1 MFNIQK
7 AVNEIHHINRPKK
20 KKHMIPSVDTG
31 KAFDKTQNPFIIRI
45 LSKLVLE
52 GKFLNLIK
60 NIYKKPTA
68 DIILGGEELE
78 TFPL

>member
-1 MFNIQK
+1 
-7 AVNEIHHINRPKK
+7 
-20 KKHMIPSVDTG
+20 MIPSVDTG

-60 NIYKKPTA
+60 NTA
-68 DIILGGEELE
+68 KSQQLTSYLVVRN
-78 TFPL
+78 

>member
-1 MFNIQK
+1 
-7 AVNEIHHINRPKK
+7 
-20 KKHMIPSVDTG
+20 MITLVDTG
-31 KAFDKTQNPFIIRI
+31 KAFDKTQNPFMIGI

-78 TFPL
+78 VFPL

>member
-1 MFNIQK
+1 
-7 AVNEIHHINRPKK
+7 
-20 KKHMIPSVDTG
+20 MIPSVDTG

-52 GKFLNLIK
+52 GKFINLIK

>member
-1 MFNIQK
+1 
-7 AVNEIHHINRPKK
+7 
-20 KKHMIPSVDTG
+20 MIPSVDTG

>member
-1 MFNIQK
+1 
-7 AVNEIHHINRPKK
+7 
-20 KKHMIPSVDTG
+20 MIPSVDTG

-78 TFPL
+78 IFPL

>member
-1 MFNIQK
+1 
-7 AVNEIHHINRPKK
+7 
-20 KKHMIPSVDTG
+20 MIPSVDTG

-52 GKFLNLIK
+52 GKVLNLIK

-78 TFPL
+78 IFPL

>member
-1 MFNIQK
+1 
-7 AVNEIHHINRPKK
+7 
-20 KKHMIPSVDTG
+20 MIPSVDTG

-60 NIYKKPTA
+60 NIYTNLRA
-68 DIILGGEELE
+68 SIILNGAKLE
-78 TFPL
+78 VSH

>member
-1 MFNIQK
+1 
-7 AVNEIHHINRPKK
+7 
-20 KKHMIPSVDTG
+20 MIPSVDTG

-60 NIYKKPTA
+60 NIYKKPIA